1 MTSLDT
7 RMTPLL
13 RAMAQ
18 ANPGDVG
25 RSSPLN
31 AGNVTMM
38 ACAVAIGLVVVC
50 GFLPL

>member
-1 MTSLDT
+1 
-7 RMTPLL
+7 MTPLR

-18 ANPGDVG
+18 ANNGYHG
-25 RSSPLN
+25 RCSPLN

-38 ACAVAIGLVVVC
+38 ACAVAIGMVVVC